1 MAYIRPDRFS
11 WSGGTGKVK
20 ISCNKVTIT
29 NGQAF
34 ATLVFDSDHYQYVK
48 TNGKTYYTTKGGGMA
63 TVVIPVALNEN
74 NTILAMTDKMS
85 VAHEIAYTIFIY
97 LAAAGNGKGAGTV
110 QNKTLDDKAPEI
122 MGLNYESETKLEA
135 CRVF

>member
-1 MAYIRPDRFS
+1 MGRHLQRWYLTVD
-11 WSGGTGKVK
+11 
-20 ISCNKVTIT
+20 
-29 NGQAF
+29 
-34 ATLVFDSDHYQYVK
+34 DYQYVK

-97 LAAAGNGKGAGTV
+97 LAAAGNGKR
-110 QNKTLDDKAPEI
+110 
-122 MGLNYESETKLEA
+122 
-135 CRVF
+135 CRDCSK